1 MVRNSTSLKLKTIMS
16 SLKRITTEYNE
27 REDRIRLAGFT
38 DNNQTVSLW
47 LTMRLMSRLIN
58 HCIKLLEKNTP
69 ETIEIP
75 PANEQSRKS
84 IQNFVQQ
91 SAEQQLV
98 EETAVKVTKN
108 SPKYLAA
115 EIDVK
120 SDHAGVTIIFK
131 GEFSSNYSV
140 YLNNQQLR
148 QWLGMLHMIW
158 QKAEWSTLIWPDWMS
173 SSSLEATSSAT
184 SIH

>member
-1 MVRNSTSLKLKTIMS
+1 MS
-16 SLKRITTEYNE
+16 NLKRITTEYNE
-27 REDRIRLAGFT
+27 REDRIRLAGIT
-38 DNNQTVSLW
+38 DDNQTIALW
-47 LTMRLMSRLIN
+47 LTMRLVSRLVS
-58 HCIKLLEKNTP
+58 HCLNLLEKSTP
-69 ETIEIP
+69 EATKVST
-75 PANEQSRKS
+75 ADEQSRKS

-98 EETAVKVTKN
+98 EEAAVKVTKN

-131 GEFSSNYSV
+131 GEFSSNYSI

-158 QKAEWSTLIWPDWMS
+158 QKTEWSTLIWPDWMS